1 MSDNLLSYNM
11 KLQKSIQ
18 KLKKENNAILFA
30 HNYQRPEI
38 QEICDWIGDSLYL
51 AKKIKEIP
59 AGTKIIYAAV
69 KFMAETAAILNPK
82 VSIYFPVPDALCPM
96 AAFCTPEIL
105 KNYRKNNPGVPIVL
119 YINSTSEAK
128 SYCDVVCTSSNAVE
142 ISDKIRRE
150 FNSAKIGFG
159 PDKNLGNYVQ
169 KKLGIQVDILP
180 EKGHCYVHNR
190 FTLKDIVNF
199 NLEFPDAEIIVHP
212 ECTPDVV
219 SAANFVGSTAAMY
232 NYVIENPNKEFGIGT
247 EIGLIDRLKRE
258 YPKIKVHPLS
268 EKAVCYTMKK
278 YSLEA
283 IEYCLKNLDNK
294 EYIITIPDELRK
306 KTLKPVEK
314 MFELMEK

>member
-1 MSDNLLSYNM
+1 MNDSLLSENAI
-11 KLQKSIQ
+11 LQKSIQ

-38 QEICDWIGDSLYL
+38 QDIADRIGDSLYL

-96 AAFCTPEIL
+96 ASFCTPAIL
-105 KNYRKNNPGVPIVL
+105 KEYRNDNPGVPIVL
-119 YINSTSEAK
+119 YINSTSAAK
-128 SYCDVVCTSSNAVE
+128 QFCDVICTSSNAVE
-142 ISDKIRRE
+142 ISDKIRKE

-169 KKLGIQVDILP
+169 KKLGIPVDILP
-180 EKGHCYVHNR
+180 ENGHCYVHDG
-190 FTLKDIVNF
+190 FSLKDIVNF
-199 NLEFPDAEIIVHP
+199 NMDHPDAEIIVHP
-212 ECTPDVV
+212 ECKPDIV

-232 NYVIENPNKEFGIGT
+232 NYVIENPDKEFGIGT
-247 EIGLIDRLKRE
+247 EIGLIDRIKRE
-258 YPKIKVHPLS
+258 YPDIKVHPLS

-278 YSLEA
+278 YTLEA
-283 IEYCLKNLDNK
+283 IEDCLKNMDNTG
-294 EYIITIPDELRK
+294 YIITITDELRE